1 MTSTP
6 PDRERT
12 PDALRYTGLGVQ
24 LAVTIGALAWVG
36 QWLDRRFGTGGIL
49 TVALVLLG
57 FAGMMASLLK
67 ELRERSGRK
76 PK

>member
-6 PDRERT
+6 PGSDRA
-12 PDALRYTGLGVQ
+12 PDALRYTGLGIQ
-24 LAVTIGALAWVG
+24 LAVMIGALAWLG
-36 QWLDRRFGTGGIL
+36 QWLDGRFGTGGIL
-49 TVALVLLG
+49 TVALVVLG

>member
-6 PDRERT
+6 PGRDRA
-12 PDALRYTGLGVQ
+12 PDALRYAGLGIQ

-36 QWLDRRFGTGGIL
+36 QWLDGRFGTGGIL
-49 TVALVLLG
+49 TVVLVLLG

-67 ELRERSGRK
+67 ELRERSARR